1 MSHQDKK
8 ISKYASFENI
18 VKNSYYEVNKDELEC
33 QICNLLIIKQ
43 CPYSQ
48 NSLCYQCASK
58 IKKYHICRKEVTFC
72 KSIMLNKLLSK
83 LSFFCINCKEEIMF
97 DNLITHYEEPDKCK
111 NFKFS
116 KEDKDKETDN
126 DKDISNKEEFVV
138 KTSKINDDELIPKP
152 VIRKDESPKNIK
164 TQINII
170 NKEKRLNFSNI
181 NSDKWIKLQ
190 GALKQIN
197 VSN

>member
-1 MSHQDKK
+1 
-8 ISKYASFENI
+8 
-18 VKNSYYEVNKDELEC
+18 
-33 QICNLLIIKQ
+33 
-43 CPYSQ
+43 
-48 NSLCYQCASK
+48 
-58 IKKYHICRKEVTFC
+58 
-72 KSIMLNKLLSK
+72 MLNKLLSK

-138 KTSKINDDELIPKP
+138 KTKERESKINNDELIPKP

-164 TQINII
+164 
-170 NKEKRLNFSNI
+170 
-181 NSDKWIKLQ
+181 
-190 GALKQIN
+190 
-197 VSN
+197 

>member
-1 MSHQDKK
+1 
-8 ISKYASFENI
+8 
-18 VKNSYYEVNKDELEC
+18 
-33 QICNLLIIKQ
+33 
-43 CPYSQ
+43 
-48 NSLCYQCASK
+48 
-58 IKKYHICRKEVTFC
+58 
-72 KSIMLNKLLSK
+72 
-83 LSFFCINCKEEIMF
+83 MF

-138 KTSKINDDELIPKP
+138 KTKEPESKINDDELIPKP
-152 VIRKDESPKNIK
+152 VIRKDESPKNIE

-170 NKEKRLNFSNI
+170 SKEKRLNFSNI

-197 VSN
+197 VWNYGVYGVNENNNIYYREGIDFYNKKGNSLVLIDSALKYISVGKYGLWGVNSNDEIW